1 MYVKSEISQAMTTQN
16 PELVHKTV
24 TKILDGWG
32 IVWGKTNKKN
42 ENCFAQ
48 RRRHFKQSLKT

>member
-1 MYVKSEISQAMTTQN
+1 MYTNTHVYMYVKSEISSSHDYIESRTC
-16 PELVHKTV
+16 PSKTV

-42 ENCFAQ
+42 ENCFA
-48 RRRHFKQSLKT
+48 